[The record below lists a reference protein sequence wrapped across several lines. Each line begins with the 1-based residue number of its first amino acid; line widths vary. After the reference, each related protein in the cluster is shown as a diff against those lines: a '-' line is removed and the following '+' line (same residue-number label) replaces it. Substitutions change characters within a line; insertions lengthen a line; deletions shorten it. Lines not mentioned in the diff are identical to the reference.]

1 MIGGNYQG
9 AGWPRRAGREGWLL
23 CVRKG
28 LGHFRMG
35 FILFR
40 REQVWPL
47 PLRKMACFLRPRSD
61 CGRDGW
67 QSVLGLGGRLSPTG
81 TQPGKELPLLSFG
94 GGSCEGWDPH
104 REGMPLP
111 PPGALQL
118 HYLFSWAQ
126 AGGRHSIALPGLQV
140 NVLALSICTRE
151 AYQSMKERN
160 VDDGH
165 IININR

>member
-1 MIGGNYQG
+1 M
-9 AGWPRRAGREGWLL
+9 AEEGRERRLL

-28 LGHFRMG
+28 LGHFRKS
-35 FILFR
+35 FSLFR
-40 REQVWPL
+40 REQVWTL
-47 PLRKMACFLRPRSD
+47 PLRRMAGFLRPRSD

-67 QSVLGLGGRLSPTG
+67 QSVLGLGGRVIPTG
-81 TQPGKELPLLSFG
+81 TQPGKELPLLSSG
-94 GGSCEGWDPH
+94 GGSCEGWDPPQ
-104 REGMPLP
+104 RTYATPAP
-111 PPGALQL
+111 WCSATPSPIQL
-118 HYLFSWAQ
+118 GPSR
-126 AGGRHSIALPGLQV
+126 RHSIALPGPQV

>member
-1 MIGGNYQG
+1 M
-9 AGWPRRAGREGWLL
+9 AEEGRERRLL

-28 LGHFRMG
+28 LGHFRKG
-35 FILFR
+35 FSLFR
-40 REQVWPL
+40 REQVWTL
-47 PLRKMACFLRPRSD
+47 PLRRMAGFLRPRSD

-67 QSVLGLGGRLSPTG
+67 QSVLGLGGRVIPTG
-81 TQPGKELPLLSFG
+81 TQPGKELPLLSSG
-94 GGSCEGWDPH
+94 GGSCEGWDPPQ
-104 REGMPLP
+104 R
-111 PPGALQL
+111 ALATPTPWCSATL
-118 HYLFSWAQ
+118 SPIRL
-126 AGGRHSIALPGLQV
+126 GPNRRHSIALPGPQV